1 MELCPSTTRRLLW
14 LALLLFWIASPAL
27 STESPVENAAAR
39 IDSVTIFTD
48 RATVRRVQNV
58 SLSGSQKILRFT
70 DLPQA
75 AAADSIRASAKGV
88 EIASVSVRPAQRIE
102 DPALIDH
109 PLKKR
114 IAALEAEIRQET
126 DRQANYREQLKVLAS
141 FGQMGASQAER
152 DVRQSANAVAS
163 MTEMLRFLDKSRS
176 DYLEKIQKSEQAAS
190 DLRQQLKAA
199 NEQFARIT
207 MTRQRSAIEVD
218 IVCTGKPGSSG
229 SVALDY
235 TVGGVSWKGIY
246 DLHGSSEGGDFRLDV
261 RAAVRQA
268 TGEEWNN
275 VQVTLSTARPSAG
288 LSPGLLKPWRIS
300 GSNLWTMTAEEK
312 KEESAGESSA
322 GRMETSEG
330 ASFTIQLPLR
340 ETIASD
346 NADHRI
352 TLQSTVLKGSVEHVA
367 TPSLSGFV
375 YLKARLRN
383 TSTMPLVWGTMN
395 IFLDGSFAGST
406 VPARAAVGEEFDVHL
421 GPDQRMTVQRTLL
434 KGDVADAGIL
444 SNKVRIENQWQIE
457 VTNHSKRA
465 RRVTV
470 FDRYPVARDPAIS
483 TTLLGSSR
491 RDLKADAGGIL
502 AVPVDVLAGGSAKF
516 DFSYSLEIPQETW
529 RRFEEAAAPEGPAD
543 DGSRAAPNAPAKAR
557 RMYDLER
564 MLQH

>member
-1 MELCPSTTRRLLW
+1 
-14 LALLLFWIASPAL
+14 
-27 STESPVENAAAR
+27 
-39 IDSVTIFTD
+39 
-48 RATVRRVQNV
+48 
-58 SLSGSQKILRFT
+58 
-70 DLPQA
+70 
-75 AAADSIRASAKGV
+75 
-88 EIASVSVRPAQRIE
+88 
-102 DPALIDH
+102 
-109 PLKKR
+109 LKRR
-114 IAALEAEIRQET
+114 IAALEAAIRVQT
-126 DRQANYREQLKVLAS
+126 DKQSNYREQLKVLAS

-152 DVRQSANAVAS
+152 DVRQNANAVNS
-163 MTEMLRFLDKSRS
+163 MAEMLRFLDKNRS
-176 DYLEKIQKSEQAAS
+176 EYLEKIQQSEQETAE
-190 DLRQQLKAA
+190 LRLQLKSA

-229 SVALDY
+229 SIALDY

-288 LSPGLLKPWRIS
+288 LSPGVLKPWRIS
-300 GSNLWTMTAEEK
+300 GSNLWTMSAEEK
-312 KEESAGESSA
+312 KEEAGEPSG

-330 ASFTIQLPLR
+330 ASFTIQLPGR

-367 TPSLSGFV
+367 TPSLSSFV
-375 YLKARLRN
+375 FLKARLRN

-395 IFLDGSFAGST
+395 IFLDGSFTGST

-434 KGDVADAGIL
+434 KGDVAGAGLL

-470 FDRYPVARDPAIS
+470 YDRYPVARDPAIS
-483 TTLLGSSR
+483 TSLLGSSR

-502 AVPVDVLAGGSAKF
+502 AVPVDVQAASSARF
-516 DFSYSLEIPQETW
+516 DFSYSLEIPQATW
-529 RRFEEAAAPEGPAD
+529 QKFQDAVAPEEPAA
-543 DGSRAAPNAPAKAR
+543 DGSPAAPNAPAKAR